1 MCPLNAHGQGSM
13 MPPLGLGTGARG
25 WLYGIGV
32 SWKGVEAGRRQ
43 RVLSGK
49 LGLTMYIPGQVPDLP
64 PKVLEALLRG
74 ERSEAIEQ
82 FRLEQNLGLEEA
94 RDLVATYIMSQP
106 SLQRRMKDSQSEAR
120 WGAIRWLIL
129 LQAIAVALGYFLLFR
144 E

>member
-1 MCPLNAHGQGSM
+1 
-13 MPPLGLGTGARG
+13 
-25 WLYGIGV
+25 
-32 SWKGVEAGRRQ
+32 
-43 RVLSGK
+43 
-49 LGLTMYIPGQVPDLP
+49 MYIPGQVPDLP

-82 FRLEQNLGLEEA
+82 LRLEQNLGLEEA